1 MMRTTSPFCS
11 NEVMLA
17 PTGSGVLDGLRLGV
31 KDVFDVAGHVTGCG
45 NPDWQRT
52 HWPAQHTASVIQ
64 HLQAAGATLLGK
76 TATDEL
82 AYSLNGENW
91 HYGMPPNP
99 RAPGRIPGGSSSGS
113 ASAVAA
119 GLVEIAIGTD
129 CGGSVRMPA
138 SFCGLY
144 GMRPTHGQIA
154 TDGLVPLAH
163 SFDTVGWFANSA
175 DHLSRVG
182 DVLLDPDAQ
191 FSQPTTLLIARDLFA
206 QLGTAE
212 LAALQPALARLGA
225 RFAQV
230 VEIDIGNQDPDVL
243 MRTFRTLQAAEIWA
257 THGDWITRNQP
268 VFGPGIA
275 ERFAQASRITQA
287 DIDAGCVVREVLC
300 DRIATL
306 LQPDCILCLPSAPG
320 IAPLANTPPAAMESY
335 RSKAMRLLCIAGL
348 AGTPQVSIPVTQMR
362 DGPLGLSLMMAP
374 GADRALLDFV
384 CAHDLRDRQT
394 QHDAVAGSW
403 QRGAVVD
410 LVRPFRRSGS

>member
-1 MMRTTSPFCS
+1 MMRVTSPFCD
-11 NEVMLA
+11 NEVVLA
-17 PTGSGVLDGLRLGV
+17 PTGTGVLDGLRLGV

-64 HLQAAGATLLGK
+64 RLQAAGATLLGK
-76 TATDEL
+76 TVTDEL

-119 GLVEIAIGTD
+119 GLVDIAIGTD

-175 DHLSRVG
+175 DHLRRVG
-182 DVLLDPDAQ
+182 TVLLDPDALLPR
-191 FSQPTTLLIARDLFA
+191 PTTLFIARDLFA
-206 QLGTAE
+206 QLGAAE
-212 LAALQPALARLGA
+212 LAALQPALARLRA
-225 RFAQV
+225 RFTEV
-230 VEIDIGNQDPDVL
+230 LEIDIGNQDPDVL
-243 MRTFRTLQAAEIWA
+243 MRTFRILQAAEIWA

-268 VFGPGIA
+268 AFGPGIA

-287 DIDAGCVVREVLC
+287 DIDTGCVVRENLC
-300 DRIATL
+300 SRIATV
-306 LQPDCILCLPSAPG
+306 LQLECILCLPSAPG
-320 IAPLANTPPAAMESY
+320 IAPLANTPPAAMEAY

-348 AGTPQVSIPVTQMR
+348 AGTPQISIPVAQMR
-362 DGPLGLSLMMAP
+362 DGPFGLSLMMAP

-394 QHDAVAGSW
+394 QQDNFASTW
-403 QRGAVVD
+403 QCGAVVNT
-410 LVRPFRRSGS
+410 VRSVRRSDS